1 VTRWARQHRLHR
13 PWAYAY
19 LALLW
24 LPVIAYLIWGR

>member
-1 VTRWARQHRLHR
+1 MRWAHHHRLHR

-19 LALLW
+19 LAALW